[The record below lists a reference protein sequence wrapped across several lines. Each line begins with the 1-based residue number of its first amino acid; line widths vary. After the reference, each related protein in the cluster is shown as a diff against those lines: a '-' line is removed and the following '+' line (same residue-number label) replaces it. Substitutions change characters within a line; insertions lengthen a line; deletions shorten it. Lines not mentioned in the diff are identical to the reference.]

1 MIPVKNA
8 SNISEI
14 CSAYELDYLNYANM
28 YADWSSLTIQLQS
41 LGSATQSVLSKLPQ
55 DDGKQVFYLKFI
67 RIRGVFRSIFS
78 KFQGEFLLILFLL
91 KSKIIM

>member
-8 SNISEI
+8 FNISEI
-14 CSAYELDYLNYANM
+14 CSAYEPDYLNYANM

-55 DDGKQVFYLKFI
+55 DDGKQVFYLKVI
-67 RIRGVFRSIFS
+67 RTKGVLRNFYGSVNFVNI
-78 KFQGEFLLILFLL
+78 
-91 KSKIIM
+91 